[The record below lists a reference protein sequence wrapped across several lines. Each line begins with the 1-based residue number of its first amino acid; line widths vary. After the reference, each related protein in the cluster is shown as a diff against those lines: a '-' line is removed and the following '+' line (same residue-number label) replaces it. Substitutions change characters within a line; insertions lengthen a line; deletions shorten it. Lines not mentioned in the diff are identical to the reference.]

1 MTGLEI
7 AAQILNCIGS
17 TVNMVGINIKD
28 KKKIL
33 LFFIVGNILTA
44 VATGLLA
51 AWVGMLILIVFV
63 IETIINYF
71 WDKKYDKYPVWL
83 ILIYVIVPCVLSA
96 ITFQSAWD
104 LLPIAAGILFPLAL
118 LSRDFKLRLL
128 NLLSVSVWIPYNLHI
143 GQYVGAVS
151 CAVFVVINLVAI
163 IRLDVLRPKTS
174 SH

>member
-33 LFFIVGNILTA
+33 LFFSVGNILTA

>member
-17 TVNMVGINIKD
+17 AINMVGINIKD

-63 IETIINYF
+63 VETIINYF

-163 IRLDVLRPKTS
+163 IRLDVLKPKSS